1 MSWLIS
7 ETADLRGSKRG
18 FTRKFEVWKG
28 RLWVAAIFAML
39 TVASTALAQIP
50 NPIAAESFLDLIS
63 AVAKAIT
70 QIGAVFAVVAIIIV
84 GFRFVAA
91 SASGDTKSLAEV
103 RKLFWWIFIGTAII
117 VGSSMLAQAVVN
129 TIKTLGSP

>member
-1 MSWLIS
+1 MSLS
-7 ETADLRGSKRG
+7 TSKRA
-18 FTRKFEVWKG
+18 WKDA
-28 RLWVAAIFAML
+28 LNKAIILAIL
-39 TVASTALAQIP
+39 ITAPLASAQTTIP
-50 NPIAAESFLDLIS
+50 NPIAAKSFLDLIN

-129 TIKTLGSP
+129 TIKTLGGP

>member
-1 MSWLIS
+1 MSLS
-7 ETADLRGSKRG
+7 TYRR
-18 FTRKFEVWKG
+18 VWKDV
-28 RLWVAAIFAML
+28 LNKAVIFAML
-39 TVASTALAQIP
+39 MVAFPALAQTTIP
-50 NPIAAESFLDLIS
+50 NPIGAKSFLDLIN

-103 RKLFWWIFIGTAII
+103 RKLFWGIFIGTAII

-129 TIKTLGSP
+129 TIKTLGK

>member
-1 MSWLIS
+1 MKINLSYVGKSL
-7 ETADLRGSKRG
+7 LY
-18 FTRKFEVWKG
+18 VW
-28 RLWVAAIFAML
+28 VIFAML
-39 TVASTALAQIP
+39 IVASPALALIE
-50 NPIAAESFLDLIS
+50 NPIGAKSFLDLIN

-117 VGSSMLAQAVVN
+117 VGSSMLAEVVVN
-129 TIKTLGSP
+129 TIKTLGK